1 MKEQTMNGWTI
12 GILGI
17 VALAAAGCETLS
29 EPQQVA
35 NAEAQRSECNTVRL
49 SSAAKQLRMDSVR
62 GYQANADDSMA
73 ETEGQLALGRIKLNE
88 PRALRNPVAPLDS
101 ATSKAQ
107 REC

>member
-1 MKEQTMNGWTI
+1 MNGWTI

-17 VALAAAGCETLS
+17 VALAAAGCETMS
-29 EPQQVA
+29 APQAVA
-35 NAEAQRSECNTVRL
+35 NADAQRNECNTVRL

-62 GYQANADDSMA
+62 GADPTADNSMA
-73 ETEGQLALGRIKLNE
+73 ETEGQLALGRIKQNE

-101 ATSKAQ
+101 ITSKAQ